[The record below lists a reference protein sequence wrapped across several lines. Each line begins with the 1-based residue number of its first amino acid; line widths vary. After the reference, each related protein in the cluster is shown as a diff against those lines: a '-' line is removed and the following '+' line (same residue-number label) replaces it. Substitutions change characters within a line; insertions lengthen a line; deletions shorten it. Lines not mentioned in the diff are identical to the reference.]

1 MIENQIGKRFSE
13 ALSDSIGDRGRL
25 EQALNNLC
33 DLDDAIQSNP
43 RLSKFFIHPSI
54 PDEKKLEFVMSLCDS
69 ISAIDE
75 VRRLARMLV
84 ERRKMIYLKN
94 IREHFEQIVAERLD
108 QVRVKIETAHPISE
122 QQLNNLKTSL
132 DRALSKSAVIE
143 SHVDESLLGGLRVSI
158 GSWVADC
165 TIRNRLALLR
175 RTIEKE
181 EVLSES

>member
-13 ALSDSIGDRGRL
+13 ALSDSIEDDGRL
-25 EQALNNLC
+25 EQARNNLC
-33 DLDDAIQSNP
+33 DLDDAIQADP
-43 RLSKFFIHPSI
+43 PLSKFFIHPSI
-54 PDEKKLEFVMSLCDS
+54 PDKKKLDFVMSLCDS
-69 ISAIDE
+69 LSALDE
-75 VRRLARMLV
+75 VRQLMRMLV
-84 ERRKMIYLKN
+84 DRRKMVYLKN
-94 IREHFEQIVAERLD
+94 IREHFQKTVADRLG
-108 QVRVKIETAHPISE
+108 QVRVKVETAHPISE
-122 QQLNNLKTSL
+122 EQLNNLKSSL

-143 SHVDESLLGGLRVSI
+143 SFVDESLLGGLRVSI